1 MWQCKLFE
9 SKYATSNMYK
19 DFSRFGLIMC
29 IGERMLGDAQ
39 GQHKAADHMEQPLPP
54 GFFQAL
60 GLDEIQEQAEMNFG
74 MRSILASDTGSLRC
88 GTVADNTPSLGLWW
102 CVQEHQK
109 KRINKNPNTKRMHQL
124 KFAWG

>member
-19 DFSRFGLIMC
+19 DFSRFGLMMC
-29 IGERMLGDAQ
+29 VGERMLGDAQ
-39 GQHKAADHMEQPLPP
+39 GQHKAADHMEQSLPP
-54 GFFQAL
+54 GFFQTL
-60 GLDEIQEQAEMNFG
+60 GLDEIQEQAEMNSG

-102 CVQEHQK
+102 C
-109 KRINKNPNTKRMHQL
+109 L
-124 KFAWG
+124 